1 MLTADRADH
10 GTIVTMAGMAR
21 DFTVLDAPR
30 PERDGTLTIPV
41 AGGEVIVAAKGWS
54 LALAEVTPGT
64 RLTARVIDS
73 GPGWWLAKAART
85 G

>member
-1 MLTADRADH
+1 
-10 GTIVTMAGMAR
+10 MAGMAR
-21 DFTVLDAPR
+21 DFTVVGPPR
-30 PERDGTLTIPV
+30 PERDGTLTVPV

-54 LALAEVTPGT
+54 PSLADASPGT
-64 RLTARVIDS
+64 RLTARIIDS

>member
-1 MLTADRADH
+1 MARAH
-10 GTIVTMAGMAR
+10 GTIIGMAGMAR
-21 DFTVLDAPR
+21 DFTVLGVPR

-41 AGGEVIVAAKGWS
+41 VGGDLVVEAKGWS
-54 LALAEVTPGT
+54 PSLAEVTPGT
-64 RLTARVIDS
+64 RVAARIIDS